1 MKGIIGAIAVLF
13 ILAGFLWAYN
23 EYPHVMDNGGGIVSD
38 GSYNN
43 LASIGQA
50 VIDEAGGAL
59 YRNQA
64 GYITAVA
71 GLMVGIEEDKD
82 ASIPKSFS
90 LSQNYPNPFNPS
102 TAIRF
107 DLPKNSEVHFAIYNV
122 VGEKVYELNE
132 KKHAGS
138 YIVNFDSGELPSGV
152 YFYTLRAGNFHSTR
166 KMLLLK

>member
-1 MKGIIGAIAVLF
+1 MVVLF
-13 ILAGFLWAYN
+13 VLAGFLWAYN

-90 LSQNYPNPFNPS
+90 LSQNYPNPFNPR
-102 TAIRF
+102 TVIRF
-107 DLPKNSEVHFAIYNV
+107 DLPKESEVRFTIYNV

-132 KKHAGS
+132 KKPAGS

-152 YFYTLRAGNFHSTR
+152 YFYTLQAGEFHSTR